1 MVGENQS
8 ATVSFSVTGVTEK
21 TVTVTQFLVER
32 VKEGFTGKCITES
45 IQVTLRGVTSEIEA
59 ITDEQIV
66 AVVDFGNLSIA
77 GEYTLPAKIVV
88 SGYDNVSAK
97 GNYQVNV
104 KLISTGIDEGERE
117 NT

>member
-1 MVGENQS
+1 M
-8 ATVSFSVTGVTEK
+8 
-21 TVTVTQFLVER
+21 
-32 VKEGFTGKCITES
+32 
-45 IQVTLRGVTSEIEA
+45 
-59 ITDEQIV
+59 
-66 AVVDFGNLSIA
+66 AVVDFGNLNIA